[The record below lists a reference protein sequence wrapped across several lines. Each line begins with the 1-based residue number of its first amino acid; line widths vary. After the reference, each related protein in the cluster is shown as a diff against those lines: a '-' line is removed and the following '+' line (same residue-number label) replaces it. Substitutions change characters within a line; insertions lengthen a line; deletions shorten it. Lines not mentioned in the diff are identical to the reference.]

1 VCTVHGCPCW
11 QAHEELWLECAQK
24 LTTVIQQ
31 IIEFAKMVP
40 GFMKL
45 SQDDQI
51 VLLKAGERNQVLGN
65 VSILSACA
73 LRILSVKPEETE
85 QGMIYLI
92 FQSLV
97 LCIPFPR
104 SLHTIISFCPFSQIY
119 VYSPIHT
126 CMHAHLRTYTHAHLY
141 AMCHATCIY
150 VHMCMWYM
158 HINIHSMDSRVCQKM
173 TVGCGISRRHHNF
186 LLLHSGA

>member
-51 VLLKAGERNQVLGN
+51 VLLKAGERNKILVK
-65 VSILSACA
+65 VSILYTKHHNKLDITVKDNTCHIKYNCA
-73 LRILSVKPEETE
+73 L
-85 QGMIYLI
+85 QNY
-92 FQSLV
+92 
-97 LCIPFPR
+97 
-104 SLHTIISFCPFSQIY
+104 
-119 VYSPIHT
+119 
-126 CMHAHLRTYTHAHLY
+126 
-141 AMCHATCIY
+141 
-150 VHMCMWYM
+150 
-158 HINIHSMDSRVCQKM
+158 
-173 TVGCGISRRHHNF
+173 
-186 LLLHSGA
+186 